1 MSSSVND
8 RLMEDI
14 TSIKNG
20 GSINDEIGGRIIIS
34 SSVNDRLMEDI
45 TSIENGGAITR
56 LPADA
61 NLNQSKSIQKIKKK
75 RNNRHVMQNTE
86 RTNFFK
92 HDPCRIFE
100 CFIICLTVILLMFTM
115 IAYTPPTKDPY
126 PIDYIMNA
134 TNVTVNYPID
144 YIANVTNITANPA

>member
-45 TSIENGGAITR
+45 TSMKMVVLSHGF
-56 LPADA
+56 
-61 NLNQSKSIQKIKKK
+61 QQ
-75 RNNRHVMQNTE
+75 M
-86 RTNFFK
+86 
-92 HDPCRIFE
+92 
-100 CFIICLTVILLMFTM
+100 LT
-115 IAYTPPTKDPY
+115 
-126 PIDYIMNA
+126 
-134 TNVTVNYPID
+134 
-144 YIANVTNITANPA
+144 

>member
-61 NLNQSKSIQKIKKK
+61 NLNQSKSIQKIEAK
-75 RNNRHVMQNTE
+75 
-86 RTNFFK
+86 
-92 HDPCRIFE
+92 
-100 CFIICLTVILLMFTM
+100 
-115 IAYTPPTKDPY
+115 
-126 PIDYIMNA
+126 
-134 TNVTVNYPID
+134 
-144 YIANVTNITANPA
+144 